1 MSLGRSWA
9 VAVVMVLLGTG
20 CSAARVVRLDT
31 GRGAP
36 VVHSPRMETAPVAL
50 EEDAFTEA
58 VKTLAEDAPVSVR
71 PREEAYRLFAGSFS
85 LKAYSRVRGRLGLV
99 SVEEPPGLR
108 LMVEEDGA
116 EAELARAYGRWC
128 GRKQRPGD
136 CLQLLKVG
144 PRLDED
150 ARRTLA
156 FAIALDSVWEETE
169 EALVGMTN
177 REAVLATIVAT
188 GTVYLCLWALPEPVS
203 KGVAAVMTVVLIGY
217 LGIDTVLDLIRGW
230 RVLSEQVRV
239 ARSFDEVRD
248 AGEQYGEVLGE
259 NAARAFVMLATAA
272 VGSTAQTLA
281 AKVPMLPGSGQ
292 AAVVAAE
299 QAGVRLGAVARV
311 ESVAVAADGVITLAL
326 APTAMAMVAR
336 EEGGP
341 PVSGGVDGEGHE
353 HHIASNKWWSA
364 TNRGGPWS
372 PQFQKIFDKA
382 GMSLDDPAN
391 KVRVPGHR
399 GPHPQEYHEEVFDR
413 LRRATRNCKSIES
426 CRELLTDAL
435 KGLAGRILDPKSA
448 LNRMIT
454 GQE

>member
-1 MSLGRSWA
+1 MSLGRSWL
-9 VAVVMVLLGTG
+9 VVVLALLGAG

-36 VVHSPRMETAPVAL
+36 VVHAPRAESAPVVL
-50 EEDAFTEA
+50 EADAFAEA
-58 VKTLAEDAPVSVR
+58 VKRLAEDAPVSAR

-85 LKAYSRVRGRLGLV
+85 SKAYSRVRGRLGLV
-99 SVEEPPGLR
+99 SLEEPPRRR
-108 LMVEEDGA
+108 LLVEDGA
-116 EAELARAYGRWC
+116 DAELASAYGRWC
-128 GRKQRPGD
+128 QRKQTPGD
-136 CLQLLKVG
+136 CLQLLELG
-144 PRLDED
+144 PTLDED
-150 ARRTLA
+150 ARRALA
-156 FAIALDSVWEETE
+156 FAIALDSVWEETA
-169 EALVGMTN
+169 EALVRMTN
-177 REAVLATIVAT
+177 REAVLATVVAT

-203 KGVAAVMTVVLIGY
+203 KGVAAAMTVVLIGY
-217 LGIDTVLDLIRGW
+217 LGIDTVMELIRGW

-239 ARSFDEVRD
+239 ARSFEEVRD
-248 AGEQYGEVLGE
+248 AGEQYGEVLGG

-281 AKVPMLPGSGQ
+281 AKVPVLPGSGQ

-299 QAGVRLGAVARV
+299 QAGVRLGAVGQV
-311 ESVAVAADGVITLAL
+311 ESVAVATDGVITLAL
-326 APTAMAMVAR
+326 APTAMAMAAR

-341 PVSGGVDGEGHE
+341 PVSGGVEGEGHE

-372 PQFQKIFDKA
+372 PRFQKIFDKA

-399 GPHPQEYHEEVFDR
+399 GPHPQEYHEEVFER
-413 LRRATRNCKSIES
+413 LTRATRNCKSLEN
-426 CRELLTDAL
+426 CRESLTNAL
-435 KGLAGRILDPKSA
+435 RGLASKILDTKSG

>member
-1 MSLGRSWA
+1 MSLSRSWA
-9 VAVVMVLLGTG
+9 VAVVLVLLGTG

-36 VVHSPRMETAPVAL
+36 VVHSPRTESAPVVL
-50 EEDAFTEA
+50 EKDAFTEA

-85 LKAYSRVRGRLGLV
+85 SQAYSRVRGRLGLV
-99 SVEEPPGLR
+99 SVEEPPRLR
-108 LMVEEDGA
+108 LLVEEDGA
-116 EAELARAYGRWC
+116 EAELARAYGQWC
-128 GRKQRPGD
+128 QRKQTPGD
-136 CLQLLKVG
+136 CLQLLELG
-144 PRLDED
+144 PTLDED

-203 KGVAAVMTVVLIGY
+203 KGVAAAMTVVLIGY

-230 RVLSEQVRV
+230 RVLSEQVKV

-281 AKVPMLPGSGQ
+281 SKVPLLPGSGQ
-292 AAVVAAE
+292 AAVVVAE

-311 ESVAVAADGVITLAL
+311 ESVAVASDGVITFAL
-326 APTAMAMVAR
+326 APTAMAMAAR
-336 EEGGP
+336 EGGAP
-341 PVSGGVDGEGHE
+341 PVASGVDGEGHE

-372 PQFQKIFDKA
+372 PKFQEIFERA

-391 KVRVPGHR
+391 KVRVPGHK
-399 GPHPQEYHEEVFDR
+399 GPHPQAYHEEV
-413 LRRATRNCKSIES
+413 LRTLTRRTKTCGTMENCKA
-426 CRELLTDAL
+426 LLTKAL
-435 KGLAGRILDPKSA
+435 DDLAVQIRKSNSK
-448 LNRMIT
+448 LNRLVT
-454 GQE
+454 GQ